1 MRKNEI
7 LQRESQTVEYC
18 MMEGAVRFICGS
30 GKPGCFILALQSD
43 GGCAILY
50 LFIEAAVHS
59 CIKFYIREDSR
70 FVKGVLSGRSVTGEH
85 KSSESKSTGK
95 IG

>member
-1 MRKNEI
+1 MTER
-7 LQRESQTVEYC
+7 
-18 MMEGAVRFICGS
+18 AVRFICGS
-30 GKPGCFILALQSD
+30 EKPDCSFYLQSD
-43 GGCAILY
+43 DCCAILY

-59 CIKFYIREDSR
+59 CIKFYIRER
-70 FVKGVLSGRSVTGEH
+70 FKIRKRGAAQSVCDGEH

>member
-1 MRKNEI
+1 MKFSTKRKSDSGI
-7 LQRESQTVEYC
+7 LYDGRSSPVYLR
-18 MMEGAVRFICGS
+18 VRKAGLLF
-30 GKPGCFILALQSD
+30 ALQSD

-59 CIKFYIREDSR
+59 CIKFYIRER
-70 FVKGVLSGRSVTGEH
+70 FKIRKRGAVQSVCDGEH

>member
-1 MRKNEI
+1 MKFSTKRKSDSGI
-7 LQRESQTVEYC
+7 LYDGRSSPVYQESR
-18 MMEGAVRFICGS
+18 AASF
-30 GKPGCFILALQSD
+30 ALQSD

-59 CIKFYIREDSR
+59 CIKFYIRER
-70 FVKGVLSGRSVTGEH
+70 FKIRKRGAVQSVCDGEH

>member
-1 MRKNEI
+1 
-7 LQRESQTVEYC
+7 

-30 GKPGCFILALQSD
+30 GKPGCFLQSD

-59 CIKFYIREDSR
+59 CIKFYIRER
-70 FVKGVLSGRSVTGEH
+70 FKIRKRGAVQSVCDGEH

>member
-1 MRKNEI
+1 
-7 LQRESQTVEYC
+7 

-30 GKPGCFILALQSD
+30 GKPGLLLFALQSD

-59 CIKFYIREDSR
+59 CIKFYIRER
-70 FVKGVLSGRSVTGEH
+70 FKIRKRGAVQSVCDGEH